1 MYYPTMASLV
11 NKTKKGRQYTYWVES
26 ARVNGKPRIVEQV
39 YLGPRDRVLEEIKKA
54 YTRGKTPG
62 PCPLRKVQVKEFGAS
77 AWLWHWALKLGLAEI
92 VDRHVA
98 PPPSRRRTP
107 LSVGQYLALAAV
119 NRAVR
124 ARSKRSLYDGWY
136 QSSVVSRLCPARP
149 THLSS
154 QRFWDHMDQVGAEH
168 IDAIQQELLGRL
180 EKVFPLGAET
190 LLYDTTNYYTF
201 IDTFNQ
207 RADLARRG
215 HNKQKRHDL
224 RQLSLALFLDL
235 ETGLPL
241 YHRCYRGNVP
251 DVSALEGSW
260 EGLLR
265 LWGEGMRPRPEQL
278 TMVFDKG
285 GSSRA
290 NLKGLQQA
298 GLHYVGAVPGR
309 WTPDLLEVPLQQYQK
324 LQLPGCQHVKAH
336 RRRYRLWE
344 RERTVVVVFSP
355 SLYRRQR
362 AAMNRVQAQVEG
374 RLRELAAAI
383 ERHRESG
390 RGRGYTE
397 ASVARKIKTWTG
409 AENLRE
415 FLHAHWETEGSKVT
429 RLSWSCDAHQKRV
442 LQRRL
447 LGKTVLFTDRHDWE
461 TAEIVT
467 SYRQLHRSEQVFRI
481 SKGRRGPWWPMFHW
495 TDSKVRVHALYC
507 HFALL
512 LLCILQ
518 SKLREAG
525 FSISVDRCLDR
536 LEKIQETRVIYANGS
551 SERVLTEMDDLQ
563 RRIADALGLL
573 QIAEEVG
580 NTVSIDA

>member
-1 MYYPTMASLV
+1 MASLI

-26 ARVNGKPRIVEQV
+26 ARVKGKPRIVEQV

-62 PCPLRKVQVKEFGAS
+62 RCPLRQVQVKEFGAS
-77 AWLWHWALKLGLAEI
+77 AWLWHRASKLGLAEI

-98 PPPSRRRTP
+98 PPPPRRRTP
-107 LSVGQYLALAAV
+107 LSVGQYLSLAAV

-124 ARSKRSLYDGWY
+124 ARSKRSLHDDWY
-136 QSSVVSRLCPARP
+136 QHSVVSRLCPARP
-149 THLSS
+149 SDLSS
-154 QRFWDHMDQVGAEH
+154 QRFWDHMDQVGAEQ
-168 IDAIQQELLGRL
+168 IDAIQRELLGRL
-180 EKVFPLGAET
+180 EKVFPPGAET

-201 IDTFNQ
+201 LDTFNQ

-224 RQLSLALFLDL
+224 RQLSLALFLD
-235 ETGLPL
+235 EKRGLPL
-241 YHRCYRGNVP
+241 YHRCYRGDVP

-260 EGLLR
+260 QGLLQ
-265 LWGEGMRPRPEQL
+265 LWEKGLRRSPRQL

-285 GSSRA
+285 GSSRD
-290 NLKGLQQA
+290 NLKGLHRA

-309 WTPDLLEVPLQQYQK
+309 WTPDLLEVPLQEYRR
-324 LQLPGCQHVKAH
+324 LELPGSKHVKAH

-344 RERTVVVVFSP
+344 RERTLVVVFSP

-362 AAMNRVQAQVEG
+362 AAMNRVQAQVEE
-374 RLRELAAAI
+374 RLWELAAAI

-390 RGRGYTE
+390 RGKGFTV
-397 ASVARKIKTWTG
+397 ASVARKIKAWTA
-409 AENLRE
+409 AESLSE
-415 FLHAHWETEGSKVT
+415 FLEAHWETEGSKVS
-429 RLSWSCDAHQKRV
+429 RLLWSWEADKKRA

-461 TAEIVT
+461 TAQIVT
-467 SYRQLHRSEQVFRI
+467 SYRKLHRNEEVFRI

-563 RRIADALGLL
+563 RRLAAALGLL

-580 NTVSIDA
+580 NTVLNDA